1 MNGDLVAEPPYLQIH
16 INDLTEDCFLA
27 VFSLLTN
34 IREKLRL
41 QVVCKR
47 WMFLIQKS
55 MLYHHTRLTRVEEVY
70 YESEIRNLQN
80 SMHAQDPHDQRLL
93 RYRIS
98 LSDIFKPLPNLK
110 VFHIAKNPL
119 LTNCPLYEWNLDEE
133 LQRISL
139 LELRVANDDQ
149 VTDRQLSSLIEKC
162 PKLETVQIVNCPTV
176 NGDFLFHIKSNLKNL
191 TLNHCPIVSSF
202 LVLLIA

>member
-1 MNGDLVAEPPYLQIH
+1 MSGNLVAKPPYLRIH

-41 QVVCKR
+41 RVVCKR
-47 WMFLIQKS
+47 WMFLIHKS

-70 YESEIRNLQN
+70 YESEIRSLQ
-80 SMHAQDPHDQRLL
+80 SSIHTLAYDPSDERLD
-93 RYRIS
+93 RFRIS
-98 LSDIFKPLPNLK
+98 LSDIFANYLNLK

-119 LTNCPLYEWNLDEE
+119 LVNCPLYEWNLNEE
-133 LQRISL
+133 LKRIAL
-139 LELRVANDDQ
+139 LELRVVNDDQ
-149 VTDRQLSSLIEKC
+149 VTDHQLSSLTEKC
-162 PKLETVQIVNCPTV
+162 PKLETVQIMNCPNV

-191 TLNHCPIVSSF
+191 TLNHCQIVSA
-202 LVLLIA
+202 LVF